1 MHRCNLCKKDFSRND
16 VLIRHQKTACSKSK
30 DFQTVFPD
38 SKATMFPN
46 TTLEDEETVLSWK
59 DLPSVWF
66 RIVGQKDIRTKKGEF
81 VKLLTLMSEDGAI
94 RKAWTTTIIAYK
106 IDEQRLHVS
115 INFPAHLYIKSKGK
129 TNSHLHLDRSYY
141 NCTLRYC

>member
-1 MHRCNLCKKDFSRND
+1 MA
-16 VLIRHQKTACSKSK
+16 VLN
-30 DFQTVFPD
+30 VFPD
-38 SKATMFPN
+38 SKAAMFPN
-46 TTLEDEETVLSWK
+46 TTVEDEETVLSWK

-106 IDEQRLHVS
+106 IDEQRLHAS

-129 TNSHLHLDRSYY
+129 TDSHLHPDRFYY
-141 NCTLRYC
+141 DCTLRYC

>member
-1 MHRCNLCKKDFSRND
+1 MA
-16 VLIRHQKTACSKSK
+16 VLN
-30 DFQTVFPD
+30 VFPD
-38 SKATMFPN
+38 SKAAMFPN
-46 TTLEDEETVLSWK
+46 TTVEEGETVLSWK
-59 DLPSVWF
+59 DLPKNVWF
-66 RIVGQKDIRTKKGEF
+66 RIVGQKDICTKKGEF

-106 IDEQRLHVS
+106 IDEQRLHAS

-141 NCTLRYC
+141 DCTLRYC